1 MTKKR
6 TLLLIYRELN
16 ILCVKYSL
24 YSPYGDDVIIQDG
37 ASNGCHIP
45 ITILCFR
52 RHFRRCLLEIHGKFC
67 RLDVYKVLD
76 LFYNNKPTLVKAM
89 VNVPGVSDHDAIV
102 ADCDIKPAFCK
113 KKPRTVFLFS
123 EANWSPSQNALLRLS
138 LP

>member
-1 MTKKR
+1 MFGDLDCVAQVCQHQLSFLCSLAVVFLYCLKFDR
-6 TLLLIYRELN
+6 ASGSLLHLAF
-16 ILCVKYSL
+16 L
-24 YSPYGDDVIIQDG
+24 YIM
-37 ASNGCHIP
+37 
-45 ITILCFR
+45 CFR
-52 RHFRRCLLEIHGKFC
+52 RHFRRCSLEIHGKFC

-123 EANWSPSQNALLRLS
+123 KANWSPSQNALLRLS